1 MCSRPVFATITYCLP
16 AWFGFCTATDNN
28 RLDSFLRRCVKR
40 GFWATVCKTIRPM
53 LSVRCLSVLSVLS
66 VTFVHCGQTVG
77 RPVLEYCVPVWHYA
91 LTKAQIEQ
99 IEGIQ
104 KRAIHIVLN
113 FSRGMPYMVMLSAA
127 NLTTLA
133 SRREEMSRKFFF
145 HISQPTSCLHH
156 LLPDPRDHSVISRL
170 RTYEKY
176 PRVFTRTK
184 RYCSFI
190 QYALNHYIRVYQT
203 SISNS

>member
-1 MCSRPVFATITYCLP
+1 MILGPLARSDLSILSTRVGTVERVSSFKLLGVYIESTLSWSLHIDNMVTKATQRLYFFKQLKRAGLP
-16 AWFGFCTATDNN
+16 SNHLFHYYST
-28 RLDSFLRRCVKR
+28 VK
-40 GFWATVCKTIRPM
+40 
-53 LSVRCLSVLSVLS
+53 
-66 VTFVHCGQTVG
+66 

-113 FSRGMPYMVMLSAA
+113 FSRGMPYKVMLSAA

-133 SRREEMSRKFFF
+133 SCREETSRKFFL

-170 RTYEKY
+170 RTHEKY

-184 RYCSFI
+184 RYCSLI
-190 QYALNHYIRVYQT
+190 QYALNHCQN
-203 SISNS
+203 SMSNS

>member
-1 MCSRPVFATITYCLP
+1 
-16 AWFGFCTATDNN
+16 
-28 RLDSFLRRCVKR
+28 
-40 GFWATVCKTIRPM
+40 M
-53 LSVRCLSVLSVLS
+53 LSSYKSSRSLSHLLMSSCLKQLKRAGLPSSHLFHYYS
-66 VTFVHCGQTVG
+66 TVI

-91 LTKAQIEQ
+91 LTKAQTEQ
-99 IEGIQ
+99 IEAVQ

-113 FSRGMPYMVMLSAA
+113 FSRGMPYMSMLYAA
-127 NLTTLA
+127 NLSTLV
-133 SRREEMSRKFFF
+133 SRREEMSRKFFL

-190 QYALNHYIRVYQT
+190 HYALNHYQNC
-203 SISNS
+203 ISNS